1 MIGNRKINQAQHPI
15 SLSFKDRATELSFR
29 AKHAKKNLTQIR
41 IALIIAAF
49 LYGIFAIVDFI
60 IIPEGRWTA
69 LMVRFGFAIPVFLLG
84 YMATYRN
91 YFRKRMQS
99 LVMAVIYVAGI
110 GIALIAFSYQDA
122 RSDLHLTGTLLPIF
136 WAFLYSGLRF
146 INAVIVSLLLTLTY
160 DVLFISF
167 SSMPFE
173 VLVSYNFFLFTS
185 IVIGI
190 LGGYTI
196 ECYSRRDFVSQQ
208 IIRLEKQNNE
218 QLLLNILPKN
228 IAKELKASPG
238 TIAKDYE
245 SITVLFADLVAFSEL
260 SQKNSAHEV
269 VSLLNEIFSVF
280 DKLTDT
286 YGLEKIKTIGD
297 AYMVTNNLK
306 QSDNGD
312 VKAVAEFAFDIQKA
326 VEQFSVKKNQ
336 KIQLRI
342 GVHTGPA
349 VAGVIGVKKFVYD
362 VWGNTVNIA
371 SRLESR
377 CPVNKIQVSESTYQ
391 LLKDDYHFEDRG
403 ELEVKGQGKLRAYIL
418 LGPIE
423 KTQNDNEEFATI
435 KEQIC

>member
-1 MIGNRKINQAQHPI
+1 MLGNRKINETLNPFT
-15 SLSFKDRATELSFR
+15 LSFQDKSTELSFR
-29 AKHAKKNLTQIR
+29 AKHAKKTLKQIR
-41 IALIIAAF
+41 IALIIAAA
-49 LYGIFAIVDFI
+49 LYAVFAILDFI

-69 LMVRFGFAIPVFLLG
+69 LLVRFAFAIPVFLLG

-91 YFRKRMQS
+91 YFRKRVQP
-99 LVMAVIYVAGI
+99 LVMSVVYAAGL

-146 INAVIVSLLLTLTY
+146 INAVTVSLLLTLTY
-160 DVLFISF
+160 DALFIGF
-167 SSMPFE
+167 SEMPFE

-185 IVIGI
+185 IVISV

-196 ECYSRRDFVSQQ
+196 ECYYRRDFINQQ
-208 IIRLEKQNNE
+208 LIRQEKQNNE
-218 QLLLNILPKN
+218 QLLLNILPRY
-228 IAKELKASPG
+228 IAEELKTQPG

-260 SQKNSAHEV
+260 SQKNSAHQV

-280 DKLTDT
+280 DKLTDKF
-286 YGLEKIKTIGD
+286 GLEKIKTIGD
-297 AYMVTNNLK
+297 AYMVTNNLR
-306 QSDNGD
+306 SNNPEDIA
-312 VKAVAEFAFDIQKA
+312 AVAEFAFAIQKA
-326 VEQFSVKKNQ
+326 VAKFNEEKNH

-342 GVHTGPA
+342 GIHTGPA

-371 SRLESR
+371 SRMESS
-377 CPVNKIQVSESTYQ
+377 CPVNKIQVSESTYN
-391 LLKDDYHFEDRG
+391 LLKSDYRFEDRG

-418 LGPIE
+418 TGYTDKYQAKE
-423 KTQNDNEEFATI
+423 SDNSVR
-435 KEQIC
+435 K